1 MMVKVV
7 GFDFKLLSFVS
18 VKASVGTDP
27 ETLVETA
34 RDLFIERLRNG
45 DYEVHCFQTFDSE
58 TGEEKEVA

>member
-1 MMVKVV
+1 MVKRV
-7 GFDFKLLSFVS
+7 GFDFELLSFVS

-27 ETLVETA
+27 EMLVETA

-45 DYEVHCFQTFDSE
+45 DYEVYCFQTFDSE